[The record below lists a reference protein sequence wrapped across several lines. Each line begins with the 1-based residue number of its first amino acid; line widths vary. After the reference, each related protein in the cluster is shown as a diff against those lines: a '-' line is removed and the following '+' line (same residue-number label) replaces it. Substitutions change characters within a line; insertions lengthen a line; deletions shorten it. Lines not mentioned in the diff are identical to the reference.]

1 MKQNKAQYPDRFDQS
16 QRIPSAHSTL
26 EKGGRRGVIERGE
39 KGQNDPRCTRSRYSQ
54 ALERWYD
61 DTKIGGGIQNPPIL
75 ENCPLIDFRGRREG
89 KGTKKKRAR
98 RRRARIEDFFFFF
111 SKGES
116 ERQRILGGPTF
127 HVIVLDRC
135 AAVGRFLHLR
145 AIALLRDDAPT
156 WSTQSVSVNRH

>member
-1 MKQNKAQYPDRFDQS
+1 MN
-16 QRIPSAHSTL
+16 
-26 EKGGRRGVIERGE
+26 RGHE
-39 KGQNDPRCTRSRYSQ
+39 
-54 ALERWYD
+54 
-61 DTKIGGGIQNPPIL
+61 
-75 ENCPLIDFRGRREG
+75 
-89 KGTKKKRAR
+89 KKKERAKR
-98 RRRARIEDFFFFF
+98 GRARIEDFFFCFFF

>member
-1 MKQNKAQYPDRFDQS
+1 MN
-16 QRIPSAHSTL
+16 
-26 EKGGRRGVIERGE
+26 RGHE
-39 KGQNDPRCTRSRYSQ
+39 
-54 ALERWYD
+54 
-61 DTKIGGGIQNPPIL
+61 
-75 ENCPLIDFRGRREG
+75 
-89 KGTKKKRAR
+89 KKKRAKR
-98 RRRARIEDFFFFF
+98 GRARIEDFSFFFFF

-156 WSTQSVSVNRH
+156 WSTQSVSINRH

>member
-1 MKQNKAQYPDRFDQS
+1 MVRRHKDWGLFKILRF
-16 QRIPSAHSTL
+16 
-26 EKGGRRGVIERGE
+26 
-39 KGQNDPRCTRSRYSQ
+39 RS
-54 ALERWYD
+54 
-61 DTKIGGGIQNPPIL
+61 I
-75 ENCPLIDFRGRREG
+75 CPLIQISRIEERVRGCESRAR
-89 KGTKKKRAR
+89 KKKERAKR
-98 RRRARIEDFFFFF
+98 GRARIEDFFFCFFF